1 MRLAQAGKSIMEKQ
15 VVEYAGIPVG
25 ISVADGDRV
34 KFIAVKF
41 PVIDL
46 DGGTYKSIEDLQRAI
61 HAHMQSSSGGSNQPF
76 AAGREP
82 GRSAPGSAFNVA

>member
-1 MRLAQAGKSIMEKQ
+1 MEKQ

-25 ISVADGDRV
+25 ISVAEGDRI

-46 DGGTYKSIEDLQRAI
+46 DGATYGNIEELQRAI
-61 HAHMQSSSGGSNQPF
+61 HVHMQSTSGASQPF
-76 AAGREP
+76 AAGADP
-82 GRSAPGSAFNVA
+82 ARSEVAKAFNVA